1 MTPAQLAK
9 SNSEHGHQ
17 RALFAWLN
25 MAERYGFD
33 VAWDEKAYASI
44 AYAGEMVHGIMSGEG
59 YDPSVPELK
68 WCHAIP
74 NGGLREA
81 RTAAML
87 KAEGVKRGI
96 PDVFLPV
103 PMWATVA
110 PGGLM
115 NPPQRCIT
123 YAGLYV
129 EMKRPKSE
137 EQGRAGTTSGEQDEA
152 IAWLRHSG
160 YAVSVCFTWD
170 AAAREIQSYIE
181 AVRRG
186 GG

>member
-1 MTPAQLAK
+1 MTPNELAK

-25 MAERYGFD
+25 MAERYGFAL
-33 VAWDEKAYASI
+33 AWEDATYSSDPASLSTSC
-44 AYAGEMVHGIMSGEG
+44 AV
-59 YDPSVPELK
+59 VELK
-68 WCHAIP
+68 WTHAIP
-74 NGGLREA
+74 NGGLREK

-96 PDVFLPV
+96 PDVFVPV
-103 PMWATVA
+103 PMW
-110 PGGLM
+110 GLVDAHP
-115 NPPQRCIT
+115 NRCIL

-137 EQGRAGTTSGEQDEA
+137 QQGRAGTTSSVQDEA

-160 YAVSVCFTWD
+160 YAVSVCFDWQ

-186 GG
+186 RG